1 MHDIYI
7 CVCVCVCVCVSV
19 LIMCVYSVLIEGGR
33 TYPNP
38 SSVGGYISE
47 HSYAEWVEWKSDST
61 I

>member
-1 MHDIYI
+1 M

-38 SSVGGYISE
+38 ASVGGYISE